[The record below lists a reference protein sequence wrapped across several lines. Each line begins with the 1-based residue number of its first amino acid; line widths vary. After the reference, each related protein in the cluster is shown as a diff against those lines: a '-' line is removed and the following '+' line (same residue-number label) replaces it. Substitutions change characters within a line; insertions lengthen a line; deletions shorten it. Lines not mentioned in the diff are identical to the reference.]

1 MFYLIG
7 FAPFQQRSE
16 ANCNKVL
23 TLFLYFDH
31 FVILNLQGIRN
42 GTSIKN
48 VKASAGGK
56 RGTKMKSH
64 YEINN
69 QYSTTILSTSSL
81 INIVLPIIKI
91 RLRELDFSKDR
102 TDRGED
108 GKGESTI
115 IFYHHNYNSK
125 CPFHHHHHFHHYHFH
140 HHQCN
145 YDPGQGWGRP
155 KDWDLLGGFSRY
167 YKCQT
172 CS

>member
-69 QYSTTILSTSSL
+69 QYSTTILSTSSFLCELSSAL
-81 INIVLPIIKI
+81 INILLPIIKI

-108 GKGESTI
+108 GKGDSTVI
-115 IFYHHNYNSK
+115 IITILSVPTMIMIIDY
-125 CPFHHHHHFHHYHFH
+125 HHYH
-140 HHQCN
+140 CN
-145 YDPGQGWGRP
+145 FYLGQGWDRP
-155 KDWDLLGGFSRY
+155 KDWDLLGGFSR
-167 YKCQT
+167 
-172 CS
+172 